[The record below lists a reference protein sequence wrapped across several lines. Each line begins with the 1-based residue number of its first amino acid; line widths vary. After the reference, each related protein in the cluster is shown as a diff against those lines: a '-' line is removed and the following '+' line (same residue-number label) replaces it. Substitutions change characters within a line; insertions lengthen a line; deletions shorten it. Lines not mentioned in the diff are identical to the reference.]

1 MAGERRLLSIKVSER
16 VDNAMKDE
24 RNEQPV
30 IVCLAHLGWDFV
42 WQRPQHILSRLAQ
55 QYHYP
60 VYYIN
65 EPYLDPVPRATLKLV
80 DQRPNLAAYQTLFP
94 DHDDF
99 ARQDQTAV
107 YVDLVTQLLTD
118 EGVLCR
124 NGEPAARR
132 PLILWF
138 YTPMPYYFAER
149 LPADL
154 IVYDIM
160 DELANFK
167 GAPADIKQRATTL
180 LAQADVA
187 FAGGLSLYEAH
198 RELHS
203 NLHLFR
209 SGVDVAH
216 FRLHDDTPV
225 APEIS
230 GLPAPVLGYYGVI
243 DERLD
248 LALIDQ
254 VAADHPE
261 WSVVLV
267 GPVVKI
273 DPATLPRRPNL
284 HYPGMQPYERLPHF
298 LKGFD
303 VCLMPFAINE
313 ATRYIS
319 PTKTLE
325 YMAARKPIVSTP
337 VPDVVTVWSDVVA
350 IAETARDFGQAVE
363 AALRQTPQ
371 MAAARHAREEAHLE
385 HSRWDYIA
393 EQMHA
398 QIQAAWAQRGGGAA
412 SEKSG

>member
-1 MAGERRLLSIKVSER
+1 MHEKRHER
-16 VDNAMKDE
+16 
-24 RNEQPV
+24 PV

-42 WQRPQHILSRLAQ
+42 WQRPQQILSRLAQ
-55 QYHYP
+55 QHHYP
-60 VYYIN
+60 IYYIN
-65 EPYLDPVPRATLKLV
+65 EPFLDPTPRPTLKLV
-80 DQRPNLAAYQTLFP
+80 DRRPNLAAYQPLFP
-94 DHDDF
+94 EHDDYVRDNW
-99 ARQDQTAV
+99 ANV
-107 YVDLVTQLLTD
+107 YVDLVRQLLTE

-132 PLILWF
+132 PLLLWF
-138 YTPMPYYFAER
+138 YTPMSAYFAER
-149 LPADL
+149 LTADL

-167 GAPADIKQRATTL
+167 GAPADIKQRAMTL
-180 LAQADVA
+180 LAQADIA

-198 RELHS
+198 RGLHD

-209 SGVDVAH
+209 SGVDVEH

-230 GLPAPVLGYYGVI
+230 RLPGPVLGYYGVI

-248 LALIDQ
+248 LELIDRL
-254 VAADHPE
+254 ATDHPE

-303 VCLMPFAINE
+303 VCLMPFAIND

-325 YMAARKPIVSTP
+325 YMAAGKPVVSTP

-350 IAETARDFGQAVE
+350 IAETADDFGRAVE
-363 AALRQTPQ
+363 AALRETPT
-371 MAAARHAREEAHLE
+371 MAATRHAREEAHLE
-385 HSRWDYIA
+385 QSRWDTIA
-393 EQMHA
+393 EQMHR
-398 QIQAAWAQRGGGAA
+398 QIEAAWSRCG
-412 SEKSG
+412 E